1 MIQHQTLG
9 TCLSPSHTHPSACT
23 INPLPPEESSEG
35 VMWRRVESG
44 GDEHPSPTSP
54 LHHHMTHKMR
64 QIEPL
69 RSLTLSNYVAEVKVR
84 VWGVESEFSGVWVR
98 FRVVLHL
105 VCRST

>member
-69 RSLTLSNYVAEVKVR
+69 RSLTLSNYVGEVRVR
-84 VWGVESEFSGVWVR
+84 VWGVESEISGVWGEI
-98 FRVVLHL
+98 
-105 VCRST
+105 